1 MQSITSTMDLKRA
14 IRRLEAQQQ
23 DEAQLL
29 KEQFDTAYQSFKPAN
44 IIKSN
49 LLKMASS
56 NKILSTV
63 LWTGLGLASGY
74 FSKRLIVGASGGIF
88 KRLLG
93 SAIQMAVSAYS
104 AKQAY
109 NVQTNGHSLFY
120 RLFHTKSSNSI

>member
-56 NKILSTV
+56 NKIISTV

-120 RLFHTKSSNSI
+120 RLFHSKSSNSN

>member
-56 NKILSTV
+56 NKIISTV